1 MRRFGAVLGVL
12 LIGLA
17 TIDLPAQNPPPAGG
31 VPPPPAPGGQRG
43 GGRGRGAVQ
52 VMTLTTPAWKDGGLI
67 PLRHTQA
74 GDEVSPA
81 LAWTNVPE
89 TAASFVLIMH
99 DIDAAIG
106 DGTSDLLHWL
116 VWNIPGTARQLPE
129 GVPSA
134 RATRGRHPPNQRDGP
149 VLSRPWCTGDG
160 PAASLR
166 LRTVRARR
174 HDRGRADRRLTSR
187 DPRRGVRR
195 HGRQECAARRR
206 WWGCTKGRSQAL
218 PPFTCPSPSH
228 SMR

>member
-31 VPPPPAPGGQRG
+31 SAPAAPGGQRG

-81 LAWTNVPE
+81 LEWTNVPE
-89 TAASFVLIMH
+89 TAVSFVLVMH
-99 DIDAAIG
+99 DIDAATG

-116 VWNIPGTARQLPE
+116 VWNIPGTVRQLPE
-129 GVPSA
+129 GVPSGA
-134 RATRGRHPPNQRDGP
+134 QLADGTRQISGTGPYFRGPGAPANGPPHHYVFELFALDGTIDVAPIGASPAETRAAVLAALAGKVRGKATMVGLHKR
-149 VLSRPWCTGDG
+149 
-160 PAASLR
+160 
-166 LRTVRARR
+166 
-174 HDRGRADRRLTSR
+174 
-187 DPRRGVRR
+187 
-195 HGRQECAARRR
+195 
-206 WWGCTKGRSQAL
+206 
-218 PPFTCPSPSH
+218 
-228 SMR
+228 

>member
-52 VMTLTTPAWKDGGLI
+52 VMTLMTPAWKDGGLI

-81 LAWTNVPE
+81 LEWTNVPE
-89 TAASFVLIMH
+89 TAASFVLVMH
-99 DIDAAIG
+99 DIDAATG

-134 RATRGRHPPNQRDGP
+134 AQLADGTRQISGTGPYYRGPGAPATGPPHHYVFELFALDATIEVAPTGASPAETRTAVFAAMAGKVRGK
-149 VLSRPWCTGDG
+149 
-160 PAASLR
+160 AAMVGMYKR
-166 LRTVRARR
+166 
-174 HDRGRADRRLTSR
+174 
-187 DPRRGVRR
+187 
-195 HGRQECAARRR
+195 
-206 WWGCTKGRSQAL
+206 
-218 PPFTCPSPSH
+218 
-228 SMR
+228 